1 MKNKKKIKILVTL
14 GPSSLTEDFLKFS
27 LSSKISLLRLNMSHI
42 DLNKLEETIQFIR
55 KYNDKT
61 PICIDTEGAQIRT
74 KTSEK
79 KLLKLGEK
87 FEIYK
92 SKRKISLYPE
102 EVFNK
107 LKINDNLLIGFDNLQ
122 AKIIKKNT
130 EKILLKT
137 TSEGFLEGNKGVH
150 IKNRNIGLNYLTN
163 KDLKSIYIGKKNKIN
178 NFALSFTNSE
188 NDIKRFKKILKKEN
202 KIYKIET
209 LSAIRKLEKIVKEGD
224 KFLIDRG
231 DLSKE
236 TEIEKIP
243 KYQRKI
249 INLIKKFKKKEI
261 FIATNLLES
270 MTQNINPTR
279 AEANDIFN
287 CLEMGA
293 SGLVL
298 AAETAI
304 GKYPKESVIFLMKMI
319 KEFSKEIHE

>member
-122 AKIIKKNT
+122 GKIIKKNG
-130 EKILLKT
+130 ERILLKT
-137 TSEGFLEGNKGVH
+137 ISEGLLEGNKGVH
-150 IKNRNIGLNYLTN
+150 I
-163 KDLKSIYIGKKNKIN
+163 
-178 NFALSFTNSE
+178 
-188 NDIKRFKKILKKEN
+188 
-202 KIYKIET
+202 
-209 LSAIRKLEKIVKEGD
+209 
-224 KFLIDRG
+224 
-231 DLSKE
+231 
-236 TEIEKIP
+236 
-243 KYQRKI
+243 
-249 INLIKKFKKKEI
+249 
-261 FIATNLLES
+261 
-270 MTQNINPTR
+270 
-279 AEANDIFN
+279 
-287 CLEMGA
+287 
-293 SGLVL
+293 
-298 AAETAI
+298 
-304 GKYPKESVIFLMKMI
+304 
-319 KEFSKEIHE
+319 

>member
-1 MKNKKKIKILVTL
+1 M
-14 GPSSLTEDFLKFS
+14 
-27 LSSKISLLRLNMSHI
+27 
-42 DLNKLEETIQFIR
+42 
-55 KYNDKT
+55 
-61 PICIDTEGAQIRT
+61 
-74 KTSEK
+74 
-79 KLLKLGEK
+79 
-87 FEIYK
+87 
-92 SKRKISLYPE
+92 
-102 EVFNK
+102 
-107 LKINDNLLIGFDNLQ
+107 
-122 AKIIKKNT
+122 
-130 EKILLKT
+130 
-137 TSEGFLEGNKGVH
+137 
-150 IKNRNIGLNYLTN
+150 
-163 KDLKSIYIGKKNKIN
+163 
-178 NFALSFTNSE
+178 
-188 NDIKRFKKILKKEN
+188 KKEN